1 MARMKVGMAA
11 AVILIAGAW
20 FGLANA
26 QGASCAEED
35 LKCRVAA
42 LEARL
47 NALEAKPA
55 PVAALPSGVE
65 IAPAVFSL
73 QRSCKVSC
81 LEEAAAE
88 CRKRGFADGE
98 VRNRDRPKTGPTIL
112 TRIACKT

>member
-1 MARMKVGMAA
+1 MRFRLAA
-11 AVILIAGAW
+11 AAIIMVGAW
-20 FGLANA
+20 CGFANA
-26 QGASCAEED
+26 QGASCAEDD

-47 NALEAKPA
+47 SALESQPV

>member
-1 MARMKVGMAA
+1 MKVRMAA
-11 AVILIAGAW
+11 AVILMAGAW

-26 QGASCAEED
+26 QGAACAEDD

-47 NALEAKPA
+47 SALEAKPA
-55 PVAALPSGVE
+55 PVTALPSGVE
-65 IAPAVFSL
+65 IAPTVFSL

-81 LEEAAAE
+81 VEEAVAE
-88 CRKRGFADGE
+88 CQKRGFSDGE
-98 VRNRDRPKTGPTIL
+98 VRNRDRPKTGPTTL